1 MKLKKLLLSLSTFA
15 AAAALAQASLGTIT
29 SVNGVA
35 TVTTG
40 TSGAAV
46 AVGAPIMHGSRVI
59 TTSNATVALRL
70 NNGCTVTVPPGHG
83 VTVLSTMTCQQ
94 LTAAVQPMATTVTT
108 TTAATTVLA
117 GPAFEGGA
125 GVVNGFVAGTALLI
139 AVGAL
144 AIENDDDDAPLSAR

>member
-1 MKLKKLLLSLSTFA
+1 MQLKKLLLSLSTFA

-46 AVGAPIMHGSRVI
+46 APGAPIMHGSRVI
-59 TTSNATVALRL
+59 TTSNATVVLRL
-70 NNGCTVTVPPGHG
+70 NNGCTLTVPPGHG

-94 LTAAVQPMATTVTT
+94 LTAAVQPVATTVTT
-108 TTAATTVLA
+108 TTAATTVPV
-117 GPAFEGGA
+117 GPAFGPGS

-144 AIENDDDDAPLSAR
+144 RIEDDDDDAPLSPR